1 MIDPVAVSILLGSF
15 VVLLLIGT
23 NVAFSMALS
32 SLATMLWLN
41 IPLEI
46 AFQRIVGSLASFSLL
61 AVPFFILAGDIMSGG
76 GITDRLLRLARAV
89 VGWMRGGLAMVNIV
103 ASMFFGGISG
113 SPIADMSSLG
123 SVLIPAMDKAGYD
136 RDFAT
141 TVTMASSVQGMLV
154 PPSHNMII
162 YAMAVGGGVSVGALF
177 MAGLV
182 PGILLGIA
190 LMIYSWFVS
199 RRRAYPIE
207 SGFSFGELVSSSAAA
222 LWGMM
227 TIVIILSG
235 VLTGVFTATES
246 ASVAV
251 LWAAFVSIF
260 AYRSLTFGGLWKVL
274 GTTVVPLA
282 QIMIIIGAAGA
293 FGWVI
298 AFLRLPDFLAN
309 NVFGFVGSKF
319 VFLLAVNLLLLA
331 LGTLISMTSI
341 IVIMTPIILPFLV
354 KFDISVV
361 HFGVLM
367 IFNLGIG
374 LITPPVGA
382 VLFVGSAISRI
393 PIERL
398 SVAMLPFYA
407 VMFLVLLLITYVPLL
422 SLWLPKLL
430 GLGV

>member
-1 MIDPVAVSILLGSF
+1 MPGRTCWPGEAVSILLGSF

-23 NVAFSMALS
+23 NVDFSMALS

-199 RRRAYPIE
+199 CLSHRKRLFLWGTRFLLGGGALGDDDDRDHPFRGADRCLHGHRKRFRCRSMGRVRFHLRLSLTDIRRALEGAWNHGRASCADHDHHRRRRGIRLGHRFPATA
-207 SGFSFGELVSSSAAA
+207 GF
-222 LWGMM
+222 
-227 TIVIILSG
+227 
-235 VLTGVFTATES
+235 
-246 ASVAV
+246 
-251 LWAAFVSIF
+251 
-260 AYRSLTFGGLWKVL
+260 
-274 GTTVVPLA
+274 PC
-282 QIMIIIGAAGA
+282 Q
-293 FGWVI
+293 
-298 AFLRLPDFLAN
+298 
-309 NVFGFVGSKF
+309 
-319 VFLLAVNLLLLA
+319 
-331 LGTLISMTSI
+331 
-341 IVIMTPIILPFLV
+341 
-354 KFDISVV
+354 
-361 HFGVLM
+361 
-367 IFNLGIG
+367 
-374 LITPPVGA
+374 
-382 VLFVGSAISRI
+382 
-393 PIERL
+393 
-398 SVAMLPFYA
+398 
-407 VMFLVLLLITYVPLL
+407 
-422 SLWLPKLL
+422 
-430 GLGV
+430 